1 MALIDVLVPVKNGRE
16 FLAESLESLCAQTVR
31 DWRVLVLDHG
41 SDDGSLDV
49 AEAFAARDSRIQI
62 RCFPEAQGLS
72 GLLNAGLE
80 ICDCRYAMRHD
91 ADDISLPRRMEQT
104 LKAFAADPDMIAIGG
119 QGSIID
125 GNGKQIGALAR
136 PVGQRRVSA
145 NCFFVNPVAHPA
157 VTMDYPALCHVGG
170 RYGVDFL
177 QAVPSEHSFQVPGP
191 AQDYFLFGQ
200 LAVLGKCSN
209 IADDLIRYRWHG
221 GNVGAGRFHEQ
232 MQASLKIARFLM
244 RSLCAIHDLDYVDP
258 APFCNH
264 GGQLLQIDGAIDF
277 DGAFE
282 ALSTILRRGLGPSPD
297 LDRELAYRHSIATR
311 TMIDL
316 LARHALFSFRHA
328 AEKDERNVV
337 REWII
342 GRWRGRRR
350 LRATPESP
358 S

>member
-1 MALIDVLVPVKNGRE
+1 MALIDVLLPVKNGRE
-16 FLAESLESLCAQTVR
+16 FLTESLESLCAQTVR

-41 SDDGSLDV
+41 SDDGSLDI
-49 AEAFAARDSRIQI
+49 ADAFAARESRIQI

-91 ADDISLPRRMEQT
+91 ADDISLPQRMEHT
-104 LKAFAADPDMIAIGG
+104 LNAFGADPDCIAIGG

-125 GNGKQIGALAR
+125 RNGKKIGDLVR
-136 PVGQRRVSA
+136 PVGRRRVSA

-157 VTMDYPALCHVGG
+157 VTMDYQALCQVGA

-177 QAVPSEHSFQVPGP
+177 GAVPPEHSFKVPGP

-200 LAVLGKCSN
+200 LAVLGRCSN

-244 RSLCAIHDLDYVDP
+244 RSFCAIHDLDYVDP

-264 GGQLLQIDGAIDF
+264 GGQLLQIDGTVDF
-277 DGAFE
+277 DRAFQTL
-282 ALSTILRRGLGPSPD
+282 ADTLQHGLGASPD
-297 LDRELAYRHSIATR
+297 LDRELAYRRSIATR
-311 TMIDL
+311 NVVDL
-316 LARHALFSFRHA
+316 LARHTLFSVRHA
-328 AEKDERNVV
+328 AQKDEWNVV

-342 GRWRGRRR
+342 GRLRGRRR
-350 LRATPESP
+350 LRATLENP